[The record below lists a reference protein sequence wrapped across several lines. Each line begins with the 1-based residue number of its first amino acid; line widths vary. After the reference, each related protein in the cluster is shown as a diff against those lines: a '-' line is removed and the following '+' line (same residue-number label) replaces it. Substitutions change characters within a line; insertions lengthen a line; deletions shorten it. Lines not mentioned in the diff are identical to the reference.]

1 MGDNT
6 GPVPTPYWF
15 DPLNVKYD
23 GDGDVNVGEF
33 TRVMFSCGDTKS
45 YHTLPEPEYDAGQA
59 SARRHFPVLPSLCGR
74 HCRLR
79 RSARLA

>member
-1 MGDNT
+1 MVYEVGDNT
-6 GPVPTPYWF
+6 GPVPKPYWF

-45 YHTLPEPEYDAGQA
+45 YHTLPEPEYDAGLLA
-59 SARRHFPVLPSLCGR
+59 SNCKVNPFVTTLE
-74 HCRLR
+74 
-79 RSARLA
+79 